1 MLFAAAESDV
11 AGAPPN
17 NEPPAGL
24 APNTEDG
31 VVPEMPPKVA
41 AAVVAAGFA
50 PNIGVLTAAAVVCPP
65 NTEAALLL
73 VVAVPYNDGA
83 AELVDVACAP
93 NKELLAEF
101 DAVVDAVALLNT
113 DATEGL
119 APNIELA
126 AVVVEA
132 AAAVNAE
139 AVVTA
144 GFVPNSEPPVAAGVL
159 AVLVAL
165 PLEVLAVAPNR
176 DPPEALAADPNTEG
190 GLGAAVLLVTA
201 LDVAADPNKALG
213 VTGAA
218 LTSLAVGLAPPNSE
232 GVDFDST
239 AGVVLLAVE
248 AGVSPP
254 ALAAEMLLNKP
265 GLGFCVEPNMLGF
278 EEVAPKTTMKR

>member
-1 MLFAAAESDV
+1 M
-11 AGAPPN
+11 
-17 NEPPAGL
+17 
-24 APNTEDG
+24 
-31 VVPEMPPKVA
+31 VPEVPPKVD

-50 PNIGVLTAAAVVCPP
+50 PNIDGVLTAAAVVCPP

-73 VVAVPYNDGA
+73 VVAVPNNDGA

-93 NKELLAEF
+93 NTEPPAEV

-119 APNIELA
+119 APNIELV

-165 PLEVLAVAPNR
+165 PLEVLAVTPKR
-176 DPPEALAADPNTEG
+176 DPPEALAADPNTEA

-218 LTSLAVGLAPPNSE
+218 FPSLDVGLAPPNSE

-248 AGVSPP
+248 AGVSAP
-254 ALAAEMLLNKP
+254 AVAAEMLLNKP